1 MAASDSEGPRSH
13 SKWPGSKAATASRHG
28 ISPPEASST
37 GAVLAPRMSTALPG
51 PHGAPLLG
59 LALTATNT
67 QSHSWPGRTLYRRL
81 HGPHVQL
88 AVPNFPPWGPR
99 ALLCPETPP
108 AIEAREG
115 HHMRR
120 DRLGPKPGK
129 GALGGHL
136 CGAGREVGKAGREG
150 HDREGQQT
158 RTGRA
163 GGQGHVRCLAIRKTE
178 LLLAT

>member
-88 AVPNFPPWGPR
+88 AVPSFPPWGPR
-99 ALLCPETPP
+99 ALLCQGTPP
-108 AIEAREG
+108 AMEAREG

-120 DRLGPKPGK
+120 DWLGPKQGK
-129 GALGGHL
+129 GARGGHL
-136 CGAGREVGKAGREG
+136 CGASREEREARS
-150 HDREGQQT
+150 DREGQQT

-163 GGQGHVRCLAIRKTE
+163 GGEGHMRCLVIRKTE
-178 LLLAT
+178 SWPAT